1 MRAKRMSVS
10 SNRRRG
16 RTEYTC
22 DMDFGLDGRVALV
35 TGSSRGI
42 GKAAALSFARERAR
56 VAVTYRHQRDKADA
70 VVSEIR
76 QAGGEA
82 MAAMLDLASVDSIN
96 AAVGEVLARWGN
108 IDILVNN
115 AVEWGTRPPWNA
127 PRFEE
132 LPPDEWRAVLR
143 ANTEGAYAA
152 IQAVLPSMRSRGWG
166 RIVNV
171 SSAVAVDGLPGGG
184 PYAAA
189 KAALHGL
196 TRTLYKELGPAGIL
210 VNVVMP
216 GLTLKEETASLLPA
230 AVLQQAANAS
240 PIRRL
245 LTTDEVVPTIV
256 FLCSAAN
263 TAVTGEII
271 RASGGAT

>member
-1 MRAKRMSVS
+1 
-10 SNRRRG
+10 
-16 RTEYTC
+16 
-22 DMDFGLDGRVALV
+22 VALI

-42 GKAAALSFARERAR
+42 GKAAALAFGRESAR
-56 VAVTYRHQRDKADA
+56 VAVTYHTQRDKAGA
-70 VVSEIR
+70 VVDQIQR
-76 QAGGEA
+76 ARGDA
-82 MAAMLDLASVDSIN
+82 IAVALDLASPDSIQR
-96 AAVGEVLARWGN
+96 AIDTILDRWQQ

-115 AVEWGTRPPWNA
+115 AVQWGSRPPWNTPA
-127 PRFEE
+127 FEA
-132 LPPDEWRAVLR
+132 LPAEEWRGVLR
-143 ANTEGAYAA
+143 DNTEGAYAA
-152 IQAVLPSMRSRGWG
+152 IQAVVPSMRSRGWG

-171 SSAVAVDGLPGGG
+171 SSAVAVDGLPGAG

-196 TRTLYKELGPAGIL
+196 TRTLGKELGPAGIL

-216 GLTLKEETASLLPA
+216 GLTLKEETTSTLPA
-230 AVLQQAANAS
+230 AALQEAAKAS

-245 LTTDEVVPTIV
+245 LTADEVVPTIV
-256 FLCSAAN
+256 FLCSAVN